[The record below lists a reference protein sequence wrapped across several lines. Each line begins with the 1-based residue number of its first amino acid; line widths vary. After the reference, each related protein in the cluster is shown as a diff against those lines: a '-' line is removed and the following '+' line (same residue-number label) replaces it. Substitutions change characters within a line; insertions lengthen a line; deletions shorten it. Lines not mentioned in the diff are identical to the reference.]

1 MASPISLSVSTRLS
15 ASVPT
20 LVSPSYE
27 RPASPFSMHS
37 RDSSSDSLSL
47 RAGFQGSAMERDTEL
62 KRIIFTAINDD
73 DRDALLDLFANYP
86 APTDVLQ
93 LLLTTTYPNADGFYQ
108 LDEEVLNDAAEL
120 LGPRFVDTP
129 SWLIAAASL
138 PFMAYICKISPKHS
152 YTNCH
157 SISQLNAIQ
166 IACVL
171 NEEDIALDIL
181 EFVARVTEEIESR
194 KVLYEFMGRVWGNG
208 NTVLHLASFQ
218 GMSELVKRLLELGA
232 ASRKKN
238 ERNYMPVDCAD
249 DDVTREM
256 FGNNYEVAPPP
267 PPCVSL
273 AMNNSPPVFS
283 SMENLARTKQAPL
296 DKQLSLPIFKNDKE
310 SGRHAKSVSVDEGKT
325 ILESIAATSAIIS
338 PEEKLA
344 PVKSSSS
351 LLGLGKGMAG
361 ANVAVVGVD
370 KTTEDSLVNII
381 TSASRKSP
389 KTTPRKSSFPRT
401 RPEERHVQK
410 KSVRFDPYTLLL
422 YLCQYGASE
431 DPSYLNSVQSCI
443 SHEMFDINTLFTP
456 QKGLTPLHQACTH
469 GQTEIVALL
478 LEQTPTLVNTR
489 DTEGW
494 TPLHCACAEGHVD
507 VVRLLGA
514 CQGRSETG
522 GKQKA
527 RDVGLVQLIENDE
540 WVFCPPDGPI
550 DLIPVNND
558 GEAPEDI
565 VLEEKAGEILQ
576 VIRDL
581 KQKFPP
587 PEEYYENLGDDD
599 AVEIREPSDEMES
612 EDSDENRDEA
622 AAHKTED
629 SCLPSITSISE
640 ELPTEELIPPE
651 RDAVDGE
658 EVPTGKVGNVLT
670 DVPGAAVEGKT
681 ESVSKDMTLATL
693 VSPSERNGIADT
705 RNTERDL
712 AQLRTTV
719 GQPIERPAEP
729 TSRLTS
735 PRSSRTGSMDSLPV
749 SMLPVPTLTRRSTSD
764 LSAIPAAKSISSP
777 PPTPNRTSHSE
788 LADLAPSLLPRR
800 VSPPSLPPTRD
811 TVASVEPLDPNTL
824 NDSIAANAVTSLGS
838 RSKTDIEPCVQP
850 EIPVPL
856 ALSSA
861 AARPPPAPPAPHL
874 PLPASISHTSI
885 TPAAVNSSES
895 LSPVTSIATL
905 ASPATLTRMR
915 GHSMTSPSPDSKKPF
930 PPPLQIVTSGGLL
943 PTPPSDEPS
952 STTPTR
958 SRIQRSRR
966 PSVARSEATPI
977 DLKFL
982 QGDGDPSSS
991 GASADK
997 SPMTTPTATYTHSPL
1012 TPSPPKPLSH
1022 HITSNLVRR
1031 EGTLSMGR
1039 KYGTGRPST
1048 VSTSSSSST
1057 SQYIPRGTHGSIR
1070 TGVSPSMALPPTYAP
1085 RPPKPPLQTAHIKT
1099 PLASQG
1105 RPIKPV
1111 ITDGEMPVRKGSVRE
1126 AVAALERERRR
1137 S

>member
-15 ASVPT
+15 SSVPT

-27 RPASPFSMHS
+27 RPASPFSTHS

-47 RAGFQGSAMERDTEL
+47 RSGFQGSALERDTEL

-73 DRDALLDLFANYP
+73 DRDTLLDLFANYP

-120 LGPRFVDTP
+120 LGP
-129 SWLIAAASL
+129 
-138 PFMAYICKISPKHS
+138 
-152 YTNCH
+152 

-267 PPCVSL
+267 PPMSVVIS
-273 AMNNSPPVFS
+273 NSPPTFS

-296 DKQLSLPIFKNDKE
+296 DKQVSLPIFAEDKE
-310 SGRHAKSVSVDEGKT
+310 SGRHTKSVSVDEGKS
-325 ILESIAATSAIIS
+325 ILESIAASSAVIS

-344 PVKSSSS
+344 SIKSSSS

-361 ANVAVVGVD
+361 ANVVVVGVD
-370 KTTEDSLVNII
+370 KMTQEALVNIS
-381 TSASRKSP
+381 TSASKKSP
-389 KTTPRKSSFPRT
+389 RTTPRKSSFPRT
-401 RPEERHVQK
+401 RPEERNVQK
-410 KSVRFDPYTLLL
+410 KSVRFDPPTLLL
-422 YLCQYGASE
+422 HLCQYGASE
-431 DPSYLNSVQSCI
+431 DPNYLNSVKSCI
-443 SHEMFDINTLFTP
+443 SHETFDINTLFTP

-478 LEQTPTLVNTR
+478 LEQTSTLVNTR

-514 CQGRSETG
+514 CQGRSEKG
-522 GKQKA
+522 GKRKA
-527 RDVGLVQLIENDE
+527 RDVGLVQWMENDE

-550 DLIPVNND
+550 ELIPINND

-576 VIRDL
+576 IISDL
-581 KQKFPP
+581 KERFPP
-587 PEEYYENLGDDD
+587 PEEYYESLGDDD
-599 AVEIREPSDEMES
+599 DVEIREPNDEIEP
-612 EDSDENRDEA
+612 EDADENIEEI
-622 AAHKTED
+622 AAHKTDE
-629 SCLPSITSISE
+629 SCLPNLASIS
-640 ELPTEELIPPE
+640 
-651 RDAVDGE
+651 G
-658 EVPTGKVGNVLT
+658 EVPKPVEQLVPHETDVGNADEISSAPSKVGDALA
-670 DVPGAAVEGKT
+670 DVPAAVVEGKS
-681 ESVSKDMTLATL
+681 ESATKDMPITL
-693 VSPSERNGIADT
+693 VSLSERNGIADT

-712 AQLRTTV
+712 DQLKTAVSQPTTPLRISST
-719 GQPIERPAEP
+719 QERPPEP
-729 TSRLTS
+729 TNRLTS
-735 PRSSRTGSMDSLPV
+735 PRSSRHGSIDSLPV
-749 SMLPVPTLTRRSTSD
+749 SMLPVPTFVRRSTSD
-764 LSAIPAAKSISSP
+764 LSASIPAAKSITSP
-777 PPTPNRTSHSE
+777 PSTPNRTSHSE
-788 LADLAPSLLPRR
+788 LADVAPSLLPRR
-800 VSPPSLPPTRD
+800 VSPPSLPPTRA
-811 TVASVEPLDPNTL
+811 TAASVRPLDPDTL
-824 NDSIAANAVTSLGS
+824 NDSIATRTVTSLGS
-838 RSKTDIEPCVQP
+838 SSKTDIEPCVQP
-850 EIPVPL
+850 EIPIPS

-861 AARPPPAPPAPHL
+861 AARPPPAPPAPHI
-874 PLPASISHTSI
+874 PLPAPTSHTSI
-885 TPAAVNSSES
+885 TPAAVKSSES
-895 LSPVTSIATL
+895 LSIVTSIATQ

-915 GHSMTSPSPDSKKPF
+915 GHSITSPSPDSSPKK
-930 PPPLQIVTSGGLL
+930 PPPLQIVTSVSLL

-982 QGDGDPSSS
+982 QGDGDTSSS
-991 GASADK
+991 GASADT

-1048 VSTSSSSST
+1048 VSTSTSSSA
-1057 SQYIPRGTHGSIR
+1057 SQYIPRATHGNIR
-1070 TGVSPSMALPPTYAP
+1070 SGLSPSMALPPTYAP

-1105 RPIKPV
+1105 RPIRPV

-1137 S
+1137 